1 MADIK
6 VSELLWSASS
16 MLMDTD
22 PQFTVHGEREMVEW
36 LNDAQMAVTKFLPLA
51 CSRVDVV
58 RLKPGTKQS
67 IELLA
72 AADVKVGGGAVS
84 PQPVEGVEL
93 LEIVRNMGADGMTPG
108 RAVPPPVSRS
118 VLDRQTP
125 NWHQSVGDAVRQV
138 TFDPR
143 FPEHFYVQPGVPAG
157 RTWLEIGYIAK
168 PLRIPDGNAPGA
180 EKYMRNSADPTLIS
194 VDSQYREDLVNY
206 ICARAYLRRA
216 DSDADSVQAEKFV
229 SLFTASINAT
239 VTALMGVNPNLKRLP
254 FAPQPAG
261 AAS

>member
-1 MADIK
+1 MADTK

-22 PQFTVHGEREMVEW
+22 PQFTVHGEREMVQW
-36 LNDAQMAVTKFLPLA
+36 LNDAQVAITKFLPLA
-51 CSRVDVV
+51 CSRIDVV

-72 AADVKVGGGAVS
+72 AADVMVGGGALS
-84 PQPVEGVEL
+84 AQPVEGVEL
-93 LEIVRNMGADGMTPG
+93 LEIVRNMGVNGTTPG

-125 NWHQSVGDAVRQV
+125 NWHTTTGDAVRQV

-143 FPEHFYVQPGVPAG
+143 FPKHFYVQPGVPAG
-157 RTWLEIGYIAK
+157 RSWIEIGYIAK
-168 PLRIPDGNAPGA
+168 PTKVPDGNDPGA
-180 EKYMRNSADPTLIS
+180 EKYLRDGGDGTLIS
-194 VDSQYREDLVNY
+194 IDSQYREDLVNY
-206 ICARAYLRRA
+206 ICARAFLRRA
-216 DSDADSVQAEKFV
+216 DSDADAVQAEKYV

-239 VTALMGVNPNLKRLP
+239 VTALTGVNPNLKRLP
-254 FAPQPAG
+254 FAPEPVG
-261 AAS
+261 SAS